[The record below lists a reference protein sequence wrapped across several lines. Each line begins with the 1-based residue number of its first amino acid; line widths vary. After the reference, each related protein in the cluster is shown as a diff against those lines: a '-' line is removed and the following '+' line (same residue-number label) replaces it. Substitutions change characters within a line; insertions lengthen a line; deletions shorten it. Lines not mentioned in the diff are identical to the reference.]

1 MPSDKLTS
9 SKYKMYYGANQNIQ
23 KNAKY
28 LRKNETKAE
37 KLLWEKLCKK
47 QLLGYKFRKQHP
59 IDIFIAD
66 FYCHKAKLAIEL
78 DGSIHNLSEIK
89 EKDDSKTFEI
99 EKLGIILLR
108 FTNQEIYTNIENVLQ
123 KIKNQLNTNNSSL

>member
-78 DGSIHNLSEIK
+78 DGSIHNLPEIK